1 MLSSIGRDILA
12 LKRARS
18 QLPRDNRNGFCL
30 LTRQINRLACTAAKN
45 WG

>member
-1 MLSSIGRDILA
+1 MNSVIGRDILA

-18 QLPRDNRNGFCL
+18 QLSRNNREGFWL
-30 LTRQINRLACTAAKN
+30 LTRQINALARTAAKN